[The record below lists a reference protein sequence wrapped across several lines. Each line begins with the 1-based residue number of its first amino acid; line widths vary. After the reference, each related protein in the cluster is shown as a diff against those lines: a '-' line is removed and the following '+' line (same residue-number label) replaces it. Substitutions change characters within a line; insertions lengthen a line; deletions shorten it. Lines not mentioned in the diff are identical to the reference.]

1 MVATI
6 VNALAVILG
15 TLIGRVSGKRIG
27 TQFRYTVFSGVG
39 VASLLIGISMALQ
52 SQRILYMVLSLV
64 IGGIIG
70 AALRVEDRIYAFGEW
85 LKARFHVK
93 ADGGDE
99 AGTAAGTSDAG
110 HDTAAAGTPD
120 AVDTTVAAS
129 GTPVTAAGV
138 DETPRHGFAEG
149 FLVASVLF
157 CVGALSIIGSFQA
170 GVDGNYTLIFTKS
183 VMDGFMAI
191 LLTTAYGIGVGFSA
205 IAIIVYQGG
214 LTLLAG
220 VLAPFVN
227 ALMLSEISGVGGAM
241 VVMIGI
247 NLLDLRKIKTGDFL
261 PALVIVIAL
270 TLVDP
275 FFQRLAF

>member
-6 VNALAVILG
+6 VNALAVIIG

-27 TQFRYTVFSGVG
+27 TQFRHTVFSGVG

-70 AALRVEDRIYAFGEW
+70 AALGVEDRIYAFGEW
-85 LKARFHVK
+85 LKARFHVDPDDT
-93 ADGGDE
+93 ARVSAPAEGGDE
-99 AGTAAGTSDAG
+99 TS
-110 HDTAAAGTPD
+110 
-120 AVDTTVAAS
+120 
-129 GTPVTAAGV
+129 
-138 DETPRHGFAEG
+138 RHGFAEG

-170 GVDGNYTLIFTKS
+170 GVDGDYTLIFTKS

-205 IAIIVYQGG
+205 IAIIAYQGG

-227 ALMLSEISGVGGAM
+227 ALMISEISGVGGAM

-270 TLVDP
+270 VLADP